1 MRRLL
6 CTAIALTLVS
16 SLAIPAGAH
25 TKRFN
30 TRITNAE
37 PTPGNY
43 RGQVFSGSHAC
54 VRKRGLKI
62 WRDVPGS
69 DDEFLNDFKADSDG
83 RWEYHF
89 LGTEYYVTA
98 RRVAR
103 GSGDHRHVCRADRS
117 PTV

>member
-6 CTAIALTLVS
+6 YTAIALTLVWS
-16 SLAIPAGAH
+16 VAVPASGH
-25 TKRFN
+25 NKRFN
-30 TRITNAE
+30 TRVTNSE

-43 RGQVFSGSHAC
+43 QGKVFSGSKAC

-62 WRDVPGS
+62 WYDAPGP
-69 DDEFLNDFKADSDG
+69 DDEFLNDFKADSEG

-98 RRVAR
+98 RRVVR